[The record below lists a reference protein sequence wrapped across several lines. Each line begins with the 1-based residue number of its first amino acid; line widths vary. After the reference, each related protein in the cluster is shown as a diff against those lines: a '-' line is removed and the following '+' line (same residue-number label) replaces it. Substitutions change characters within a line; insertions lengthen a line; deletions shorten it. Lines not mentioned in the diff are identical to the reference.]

1 MKSKKEIKAY
11 HSHDVDVQLQK
22 MEKEAK
28 LLSELIKLLREVTGE
43 KDIKTIG
50 AFNDWLCK
58 EAGFKSP
65 SFSAESM
72 DLKDAYDNAHR
83 LSNSVNLISV
93 DDLNPMYKLKPL
105 TIEKVKKQY
114 TIYYSDEELA
124 NIKKF
129 QDAQDSFNSL
139 PYEFRL
145 TMVINR
151 TGKIFSNVSNLN
163 SKNFSY

>member
-1 MKSKKEIKAY
+1 MKKQVKAY
-11 HSHDVDVQLQK
+11 HSHDVDVQVAK
-22 MEKEAK
+22 MEKEAEK
-28 LLSELIKLLREVTGE
+28 LGNLIKLLREVTGD
-43 KDIKTIG
+43 KDVKTIG

-72 DLKDAYDNAHR
+72 DLKDAYENAHR
-83 LSNSVNLISV
+83 LSNSINLVTIE
-93 DDLNPMYKLKPL
+93 DLSPMYKLKPS
-105 TIEKVKKQY
+105 TIEKVKKQFTVYY
-114 TIYYSDEELA
+114 TEEEVA

>member
-1 MKSKKEIKAY
+1 
-11 HSHDVDVQLQK
+11 

-28 LLSELIKLLREVTGE
+28 TLAELIKLLREVTGE

-93 DDLNPMYKLKPL
+93 DDLNPMYKLKPS
-105 TIEKVKKQY
+105 TIEKVKKQF
-114 TIYYSDEELA
+114 TIYYTDQELA
-124 NIKKF
+124 NIKTF
-129 QDAQDSFNSL
+129 REAQDKFNNL
-139 PYEFRL
+139 PMEFRL
-145 TMVINR
+145 SMGINR
-151 TGKIFSNVSNLN
+151 SGKIFSNVSRIN

>member
-11 HSHDVDVQLQK
+11 HSHDVDVQIGK

-93 DDLNPMYKLKPL
+93 DDLNPMYKLKPS
-105 TIEKVKKQY
+105 TIEKVKKQF
-114 TIYYSDEELA
+114 TIYYTDQELA
-124 NIKKF
+124 NIKTF
-129 QDAQDSFNSL
+129 REAQDKFNNL

-145 TMVINR
+145 SMAINR
-151 TGKIFSNVSNLN
+151 SGKIYSNVSNLN
-163 SKNFSY
+163 SKKFSY

>member
-1 MKSKKEIKAY
+1 MKQNKEIKVY

-28 LLSELIKLLREVTGE
+28 TLSELIKLLREVTGD

-50 AFNDWLCK
+50 AFTQWLCST
-58 EAGFKSP
+58 AGFKSA

-83 LSNSVNLISV
+83 LNNSINLITIN
-93 DDLNPMYKLKPL
+93 DLNQMHKLKPS
-105 TIEKVKKQY
+105 TIEKVKKEY
-114 TIYYSDEELA
+114 TVYYTDEELA
-124 NIKKF
+124 SIKIF
-129 QDAQDSFNSL
+129 REAQDKFNNL

-145 TMVINR
+145 SMVINLS
-151 TGKIFSNVSNLN
+151 GKIYSNVSNLN

>member
-1 MKSKKEIKAY
+1 MKKQVKAY
-11 HSHDVDVQLQK
+11 HSHDVDVQLSK
-22 MEKEAK
+22 MNKEAQI
-28 LLSELIKLLREVTGE
+28 LSNLIKLLREVTGD

-65 SFSAESM
+65 SFSADSM
-72 DLKDAYDNAHR
+72 DLKDAYENAHR
-83 LSNSVNLISV
+83 LNNGVTLVSV
-93 DDLNPMYKLKPL
+93 DDLSPVHKLKPSV
-105 TIEKVKKQY
+105 IEKVKKQY
-114 TIYYSDEELA
+114 TIYYTDEEVS

-129 QDAQDSFNSL
+129 QEAQDTFNSL

-145 TMVINR
+145 SIGINR
-151 TGKIFSNVSNLN
+151 TGMIFSNVANLN

>member
-1 MKSKKEIKAY
+1 MKKQVKAY
-11 HSHDVDVQLQK
+11 HSHDVDVQLSK
-22 MEKEAK
+22 MNKEAK
-28 LLSELIKLLREVTGE
+28 ILSDLIKLLRDVTGD
-43 KDIKTIG
+43 KNIKTIG

-72 DLKDAYDNAHR
+72 DLADAYNNAHR
-83 LSNSVNLISV
+83 LSNSINLISA
-93 DDLNPMYKLKPL
+93 DDLTPVHKLKPS
-105 TIEKVKKQY
+105 TIEKVKKQF
-114 TIYYSDEELA
+114 TIYYTNEEVS

-129 QDAQDSFNSL
+129 QEAQDIFNSL

-145 TMVINR
+145 SMGINR
-151 TGKIFSNVSNLN
+151 SGKVYSNVSNLN

>member
-1 MKSKKEIKAY
+1 MKKQVKAY
-11 HSHDVDVQLQK
+11 HSHDVDVQLSK
-22 MEKEAK
+22 MNKEAK
-28 LLSELIKLLREVTGE
+28 ILSDLIKLLRDVTGD
-43 KDIKTIG
+43 KNIKTIG

-72 DLKDAYDNAHR
+72 DLADAYNNAHR
-83 LSNSVNLISV
+83 LSNSINLISA
-93 DDLNPMYKLKPL
+93 DDLTPVHKLKPS
-105 TIEKVKKQY
+105 TIEKVKKQF
-114 TIYYSDEELA
+114 TVYYSDKEVS

-129 QDAQDSFNSL
+129 QEAQDTFNNL

-145 TMVINR
+145 SMGINR
-151 TGKIFSNVSNLN
+151 SGKVYSNVSNLN

>member
-1 MKSKKEIKAY
+1 MKKQVKAY
-11 HSHDVDVQLQK
+11 HSHDVDVQLSK
-22 MEKEAK
+22 MNKEAK
-28 LLSELIKLLREVTGE
+28 ILSDLIKLLREVTGD

-72 DLKDAYDNAHR
+72 DLKDAYENAHR
-83 LSNSVNLISV
+83 LSNSVTLVSV
-93 DDLNPMYKLKPL
+93 DDLSPVHKLKPSV
-105 TIEKVKKQY
+105 IERVKKQF
-114 TIYYSDEELA
+114 TIYYTDEEVS

-129 QDAQDSFNSL
+129 QEAQDVFNSL

-145 TMVINR
+145 SMGINR
-151 TGKIFSNVSNLN
+151 TGKIFSNVANLN

>member
-1 MKSKKEIKAY
+1 MKQNKEIKVY

-28 LLSELIKLLREVTGE
+28 TLSELIKLLREVTGN

-50 AFNDWLCK
+50 AFTQWLCK

-83 LSNSVNLISV
+83 LNNSINLITI
-93 DDLNPMYKLKPL
+93 DDLNQMHKLKPS

-114 TIYYSDEELA
+114 TVYYTDEELA
-124 NIKKF
+124 NIKTF
-129 QDAQDSFNSL
+129 REAQDKFNSL
-139 PYEFRL
+139 PMDFRR
-145 TMVINR
+145 TMGINR
-151 TGKIFSNVSNLN
+151 SLKMFSTASNIN
-163 SKNFSY
+163 SKNFSH

>member
-1 MKSKKEIKAY
+1 MKKQVKAY
-11 HSHDVDVQLQK
+11 HSHDVDVQLSK
-22 MEKEAK
+22 MNKEAQI
-28 LLSELIKLLREVTGE
+28 LSNLIKLLREVTGD

-65 SFSAESM
+65 SFSADSM
-72 DLKDAYDNAHR
+72 DLKDAYENAHR
-83 LSNSVNLISV
+83 LNNGVTLVSVE
-93 DDLNPMYKLKPL
+93 DLSPVHKLKPSV
-105 TIEKVKKQY
+105 IEKVKKQY
-114 TIYYSDEELA
+114 TIYYTDEEVS

-129 QDAQDSFNSL
+129 QEAQDTFNSL

-145 TMVINR
+145 SIGINR
-151 TGKIFSNVSNLN
+151 TGMIFSNVANLN

>member
-1 MKSKKEIKAY
+1 MKKQVKAY
-11 HSHDVDVQLQK
+11 HSHDVDVQLSK
-22 MEKEAK
+22 MNKEAK
-28 LLSELIKLLREVTGE
+28 ILSDLIKLLKDVT
-43 KDIKTIG
+43 KDDKVKTIG
-50 AFNDWLCK
+50 AFNEWLCK

-72 DLKDAYDNAHR
+72 DLKDAYENAHR
-83 LSNSVNLISV
+83 LNNSINLISI
-93 DDLNPMYKLKPL
+93 DDLNPMYKLKPS
-105 TIEKVKKQY
+105 TIEKVKKQF
-114 TIYYSDEELA
+114 TIYYSDEEVA

-129 QDAQDSFNSL
+129 QEAQDSFNSL

-145 TMVINR
+145 SVGINR

>member
-1 MKSKKEIKAY
+1 MKKQVKAY
-11 HSHDVDVQLQK
+11 HSHDVDVQLAK
-22 MEKEAK
+22 MNKEAEV
-28 LLSELIKLLREVTGE
+28 LGNLIKLLREVTGD

-72 DLKDAYDNAHR
+72 DLKDAYDNTHR
-83 LSNSVNLISV
+83 LSNSINLISV
-93 DDLNPMYKLKPL
+93 EDLNPMYKLKPS
-105 TIEKVKKQY
+105 TIEKVKKQF
-114 TIYYSDEELA
+114 TVYYSDEELA

-129 QDAQDSFNSL
+129 QQAQDIFNNL
-139 PYEFRL
+139 PFEFRL
-145 TMVINR
+145 SLGINR
-151 TGKIFSNVSNLN
+151 AGKIFSNVSNLN

>member
-1 MKSKKEIKAY
+1 MKKQVKAY
-11 HSHDVDVQLQK
+11 HSHDVDVQVAK
-22 MEKEAK
+22 MNKEAER
-28 LLSELIKLLREVTGE
+28 LGNLIKLLRDVTGD

-50 AFNDWLCK
+50 AFNEWLCK

-72 DLKDAYDNAHR
+72 DLKDAYENAHR
-83 LSNSVNLISV
+83 LNNSINLISV
-93 DDLNPMYKLKPL
+93 DDLNPMYKLKPS
-105 TIEKVKKQY
+105 TIEKVKKQF
-114 TIYYSDEELA
+114 TIYYSDEEVA

-129 QDAQDSFNSL
+129 QEAQDSFNSL

-145 TMVINR
+145 SIGINR

>member
-1 MKSKKEIKAY
+1 MKKQVKAY
-11 HSHDVDVQLQK
+11 HSHDVDVQLSK
-22 MEKEAK
+22 MNKEAK
-28 LLSELIKLLREVTGE
+28 TLSDLIKLLREVTGD
-43 KDIKTIG
+43 KNIKTIG

-72 DLKDAYDNAHR
+72 DLKDAYENAHR
-83 LSNSVNLISV
+83 LNNGVTLVSV
-93 DDLNPMYKLKPL
+93 DDLSPVHKLKPSV
-105 TIEKVKKQY
+105 IEKVKKQF
-114 TIYYSDEELA
+114 TIYYTDEEVS

-129 QDAQDSFNSL
+129 QEAQDTFNSL

-145 TMVINR
+145 SMGINR
-151 TGKIFSNVSNLN
+151 TGMIFSNVANLN

>member
-1 MKSKKEIKAY
+1 MKKSKEIKAY
-11 HSHDVDVQLQK
+11 HSHDVNVQIGK

-83 LSNSVNLISV
+83 LSNSINIISV
-93 DDLNPMYKLKPL
+93 DDLNPMYKLKPS

-114 TIYYSDEELA
+114 TTYYSDEELA
-124 NIKKF
+124 NIKTF
-129 QDAQDSFNSL
+129 REAQDKFNSL
-139 PYEFRL
+139 PMDFRR
-145 TMVINR
+145 TMGINR
-151 TGKIFSNVSNLN
+151 SLKMFSTASNIN
-163 SKNFSY
+163 SKNFSH

>member
-1 MKSKKEIKAY
+1 MKGKKEIKAY

-114 TIYYSDEELA
+114 TVYYTDEELA
-124 NIKKF
+124 NIEAF
-129 QDAQDSFNSL
+129 RQAQDTFNNL
-139 PYEFRL
+139 PYQFRL
-145 TMVINR
+145 SIGINR
-151 TGKIFSNVSNLN
+151 SGMVFSNVANLN

>member
-1 MKSKKEIKAY
+1 MKKQVKAY
-11 HSHDVDVQLQK
+11 HSHDVDVQVAK
-22 MEKEAK
+22 MEKEAEK
-28 LLSELIKLLREVTGE
+28 LGNLIKLLREVTGDKE
-43 KDIKTIG
+43 VKTIG

-72 DLKDAYDNAHR
+72 DLKDAYENAHR
-83 LSNSVNLISV
+83 LSNSINLVTI
-93 DDLNPMYKLKPL
+93 DDLSPMYKLKPS
-105 TIEKVKKQY
+105 TIEKVKKQFTVYY
-114 TIYYSDEELA
+114 TDEEVA

-129 QDAQDSFNSL
+129 QEAQDSFNSL